1 MKMQDVI
8 GKLREEAPLL
18 DKCSKDVDAAFHR
31 AWGLFD
37 DFRRAESEAGRRLL
51 ADAVCSALNE
61 FAGKYRTLR
70 CSIENVCLVN
80 AEYKGKL
87 GPRAKKTKD
96 AEGQQMLPG
105 LGVYGWTSVAMG
117 DTPSSTNSGRHE

>member
-18 DKCSKDVDAAFHR
+18 EKCAKDVDAAFHR

-37 DFRRAESEAGRRLL
+37 DFRRAESEAGRMLL
-51 ADAVCSALNE
+51 ADAVCNALNV

-70 CSIENVCLVN
+70 HSVESVCMVN
-80 AEYKGKL
+80 AEYKEKL
-87 GPRAKKTKD
+87 GPRAKKPRD
-96 AEGQQMLPG
+96 SEGQMMLPG
-105 LGVYGWTSVAMG
+105 MEAS
-117 DTPSSTNSGRHE
+117 E